1 MPVNTKKT
9 VESEAKDTLIKVY
22 PEFDTAE
29 EADGLHGTL
38 DDQHLP
44 RTYKQVCNDKSM
56 EMKPTDRQTDG
67 RTDGVI
73 GKFRF
78 QSTIV

>member
-1 MPVNTKKT
+1 M
-9 VESEAKDTLIKVY
+9 ESEAKDTLTKVY

-56 EMKPTDRQTDG
+56 EMKPTDG
-67 RTDGVI
+67 RTDEVI